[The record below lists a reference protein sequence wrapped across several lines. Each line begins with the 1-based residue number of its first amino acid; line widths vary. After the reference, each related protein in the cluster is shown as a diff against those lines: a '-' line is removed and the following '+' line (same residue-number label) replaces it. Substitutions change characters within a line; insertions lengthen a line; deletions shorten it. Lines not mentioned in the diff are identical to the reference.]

1 MSLLILMRSDKVQI
15 SANVDFYRCKACVEY
30 FWINAGASP
39 LLPISPEGLGAR
51 EGKRNGRSKP
61 AEMNFNK
68 ALGDS
73 CTPWDW
79 SVPKNKT
86 IVVHPRRMKLEAW
99 LPLSVS

>member
-1 MSLLILMRSDKVQI
+1 MPSDKVQI
-15 SANVDFYRCKACVEY
+15 SADVEFYRCKARVEY
-30 FWINAGASP
+30 FWIKAGASP
-39 LLPISPEGLGAR
+39 LLPVPPEGLGAR

-86 IVVHPRRMKLEAW
+86 VVVHPRGMKLEAW